1 MLILPPFTKE
11 QQDEIGLQVCSNCLN
26 NKETDEKPYR
36 SWFID
41 TCSRCGVEKK
51 SVTIL

>member
-1 MLILPPFTKE
+1 MLILPPFTKK
-11 QQDEIGLQVCSNCLN
+11 QTDQIGEQVCSTCLN
-26 NKETDEKPYR
+26 SKETDEKLYR

-51 SVTIL
+51 SVTIV